1 MRTQGFTILELLVVL
16 VIFTGVLTIATRFLA
31 SQSQDTRIV
40 QERNEV
46 QDRARLVLQMVS
58 QDLILAG
65 SSRFIRGNEVRFD
78 EANWVS
84 CAPGTPCLTGDDH
97 SERDTFIT
105 RYHTSLYPNGQE
117 CRAVG
122 YAFSGT
128 TLLRA
133 DVPCSSQDPTGAIPA
148 SSYREF
154 AANITQ
160 LNISYVCGDAA
171 ATEVG
176 LPSGC
181 VAVVNPTERFV
192 RAALVTVTAASPQGT
207 YTYTIAQRVPIR
219 NLKTDEVL

>member
-1 MRTQGFTILELLVVL
+1 M
-16 VIFTGVLTIATRFLA
+16 
-31 SQSQDTRIV
+31 

-78 EANWVS
+78 AANWVS
-84 CAPGTPCLTGDDH
+84 CAPGTPCLTGTDD
-97 SERDTFIT
+97 SERDTFVT

-117 CRAVG
+117 CRSIG
-122 YAFSGT
+122 YSFSGT

-133 DVPCSSQDPTGAIPA
+133 DVPCSQAPTGAIVA

-154 AANITQ
+154 APDITQ
-160 LNISYVCGDAA
+160 LNIRYVCGDAA

-181 VAVVNPTERFV
+181 IAVANPTERFV
-192 RAALVTVTAASPQGT
+192 RAALVTVTATSPQGT

>member
-1 MRTQGFTILELLVVL
+1 MRAKGLTILELMVVL
-16 VIFTGVLTIATRFLA
+16 AIFGAVLAIATRFFA
-31 SQSQDTRIV
+31 GQTQDTRII

-65 SSRFIRGNEVRFD
+65 SSRFIRNNEVRFD
-78 EANWVS
+78 AANWVS
-84 CAPGTPCLTGDDH
+84 CAPGTPCLSGTDNT
-97 SERDTFIT
+97 SNDTFVT
-105 RYHTSLYPNGQE
+105 RYHTSLYPSGQE
-117 CRAVG
+117 CRSIG
-122 YAFSGT
+122 YSFSDT
-128 TLLRA
+128 TLSRA
-133 DVPCSSQDPTGAIPA
+133 DVPCSQAPTNNIAA

-154 AANITQ
+154 ATHITQ
-160 LNISYVCGDAA
+160 LNIRYVCGDAA

-181 VAVVNPTERFV
+181 IAVANPTERFV
-192 RAALVTVTAASPQGT
+192 RAALVTVTAGAPQGT

>member
-1 MRTQGFTILELLVVL
+1 MRTRGLTILELMVVL
-16 VIFTGVLTIATRFLA
+16 GIFAGVLAIVTRFFA

-78 EANWVS
+78 GTHWVS
-84 CAPGTPCLTGDDH
+84 CAPGTPCLTGTDQL
-97 SERDTFIT
+97 ERDTIVT
-105 RYHTSLYPNGQE
+105 RYHTSLYPSGQE
-117 CRAVG
+117 CRSIG
-122 YAFSGT
+122 YNFNGT

-133 DVPCSSQDPTGAIPA
+133 DVPCSQAPINNIPA
-148 SSYREF
+148 TSYREF
-154 AANITQ
+154 ATNITQ
-160 LNISYVCGDAA
+160 LNIRYVCGDAA

-181 VAVVNPTERFV
+181 TAVANPTERFV
-192 RAALVTVTAASPQGT
+192 RAALVTVTARAPQGS

>member
-1 MRTQGFTILELLVVL
+1 MRTYGFTILELLVVL
-16 VIFTGVLTIATRFLA
+16 AIFTGVLTIATRFLA
-31 SQSQDTRIV
+31 SQSQDTRII

-65 SSRFIRGNEVRFD
+65 SSRYVRNNEVRFD

-84 CAPGTPCLTGDDH
+84 CAPGTPCLSGTDH
-97 SERDTFIT
+97 SERDTFVT

-117 CRAVG
+117 CRSVG
-122 YAFSGT
+122 YTFDGT

-133 DVPCSSQDPTGAIPA
+133 DVPCSQAPTGLIAA

-154 AANITQ
+154 APNITQ
-160 LNISYVCGDAA
+160 LSIRYVCGDSA

-181 VAVVNPTERFV
+181 TVVTNPTERFV
-192 RAALVTVTAASPQGT
+192 RAALVTITATSPQGT

>member
-1 MRTQGFTILELLVVL
+1 MRTKGLTILELMVALAIFGIVL
-16 VIFTGVLTIATRFLA
+16 AIATRFFA

-65 SSRFIRGNEVRFD
+65 SSRFIRNNEVRFD
-78 EANWVS
+78 AANWVS
-84 CAPGTPCLTGDDH
+84 CAPGTPCLTGTDNTDH
-97 SERDTFIT
+97 DTFVT
-105 RYHTSLYPNGQE
+105 RYHTSLYPSGQE
-117 CRAVG
+117 CRSIG
-122 YAFSGT
+122 YSFNAT
-128 TLLRA
+128 TLMRA
-133 DVPCSSQDPTGAIPA
+133 DVPCSQAPTGAIA
-148 SSYREF
+148 AGSYLEF
-154 AANITQ
+154 ATQITQ
-160 LNISYVCGDAA
+160 LNIRYVCGDSA

-181 VAVVNPTERFV
+181 IAVANPTERFV
-192 RAALVTVTAASPQGT
+192 RAALVTVTAASPQGG

>member
-1 MRTQGFTILELLVVL
+1 MRNQGLSILELMVVL
-16 VIFTGVLTIATRFLA
+16 AIFGAVLAIATRFFA
-31 SQSQDTRIV
+31 SQSQDTRII

-46 QDRARLVLQMVS
+46 QDRARLVLQLVS

-78 EANWVS
+78 AANWVS
-84 CAPGTPCLTGDDH
+84 CAPGTPCLSGTDNTNN
-97 SERDTFIT
+97 DTFMT
-105 RYHTSLYPNGQE
+105 RYHTSLYPSGQE
-117 CRAVG
+117 CRSVG
-122 YAFSGT
+122 YSFSST

-133 DVPCSSQDPTGAIPA
+133 DVPCSQAPTNNIPA

-154 AANITQ
+154 ATGITQ
-160 LNISYVCGDAA
+160 LNIRYVCGDSA

-181 VAVVNPTERFV
+181 IAVANPTERFV
-192 RAALVTVTAASPQGT
+192 RAALVTVTAVSPQNT

>member
-1 MRTQGFTILELLVVL
+1 MRTKGLSILELMVVL
-16 VIFTGVLTIATRFLA
+16 AIFGAVLAIATRFFA

-78 EANWVS
+78 GANWVS
-84 CAPGTPCLTGDDH
+84 CAPGTPCLTGTDNTNT
-97 SERDTFIT
+97 DTFVT
-105 RYHTSLYPNGQE
+105 RYHTSLYQSGQE
-117 CRAVG
+117 CRSIG
-122 YAFSGT
+122 YSFNGT

-133 DVPCSSQDPTGAIPA
+133 DVPCSQAPTNNIPA
-148 SSYREF
+148 TSYREF
-154 AANITQ
+154 ATHITQ
-160 LNISYVCGDAA
+160 LNIRYVCGDAA

-181 VAVVNPTERFV
+181 IAVVNPTERFV
-192 RAALVTVTAASPQGT
+192 RAALVTVTAAAPQGT

>member
-1 MRTQGFTILELLVVL
+1 MRAKGLSILELMVVL
-16 VIFTGVLTIATRFLA
+16 AIFSAVLAIATRFFA
-31 SQSQDTRIV
+31 GQSQDARII

-65 SSRFIRGNEVRFD
+65 SSRYIRNNEVRFD
-78 EANWVS
+78 AANWVS
-84 CAPGTPCLTGDDH
+84 CAPGTPCLTGTDNT
-97 SERDTFIT
+97 SNDTFVT
-105 RYHTSLYPNGQE
+105 RYHTSLYPSGQE
-117 CRAVG
+117 CRSIG
-122 YAFSGT
+122 YSFSGT
-128 TLLRA
+128 TLFRA
-133 DVPCSSQDPTGAIPA
+133 DVPCSQAPTNNIPS

-154 AANITQ
+154 ATHITQ
-160 LNISYVCGDAA
+160 LNIRYVCGDAA

-181 VAVVNPTERFV
+181 IAVANPTERFV
-192 RAALVTVTAASPQGT
+192 RAALVTVTAVSPQNT

>member
-1 MRTQGFTILELLVVL
+1 MRTKGLTILELMVALAIFGIVL
-16 VIFTGVLTIATRFLA
+16 AIATRFFA

-65 SSRFIRGNEVRFD
+65 SSRFIRNNEVRFD
-78 EANWVS
+78 AANWVS
-84 CAPGTPCLTGDDH
+84 CAPGTPCLTGTDH
-97 SERDTFIT
+97 TDHDTFVT
-105 RYHTSLYPNGQE
+105 RYHTSLYPSGQE
-117 CRAVG
+117 CRSIG
-122 YAFSGT
+122 YRFNAT
-128 TLLRA
+128 TLMRA
-133 DVPCSSQDPTGAIPA
+133 DVPCSQAPTGAIA
-148 SSYREF
+148 AGSYLEF
-154 AANITQ
+154 ATQITQ
-160 LNISYVCGDAA
+160 LNIRYVCGDSA

-181 VAVVNPTERFV
+181 IAVANPTERFV
-192 RAALVTVTAASPQGT
+192 RAALVTVTAASPQGG

>member
-84 CAPGTPCLTGDDH
+84 CAPGTPCLTGTNN

-133 DVPCSSQDPTGAIPA
+133 DVPCSQAPTGDIPA

-176 LPSGC
+176 LPSDCG
-181 VAVVNPTERFV
+181 AVVNPTERFV

>member
-84 CAPGTPCLTGDDH
+84 CAPGTPCLTGTNH

-133 DVPCSSQDPTGAIPA
+133 DVPCSQAPTGAIPA